1 MIPIATP
8 GEMRSMDQRTIRER
22 GVPGLTLM
30 ERAAE
35 AVARQAASM
44 LPPGG
49 RMLVLCGGGDNG
61 GDGLAAAR
69 LLHRRGYA
77 VSVALLTDPTA
88 LRGDAAVNFHRLPVP
103 VRRGFDPTAW
113 SDPRPDLVVDA
124 LLGTGLDR
132 DVTGE
137 IAAAIGWINGS
148 GLPVLSVDI
157 PSGIDGTTGAVRG
170 RAVRASATVTFGC
183 PKRGCL
189 LYPGREY
196 AGTLTTD
203 DIGISPDILDQ
214 ASCRAWEAANVAARL
229 PARPSNTHKG
239 HYGHVAVVAGSEGM
253 MGAGALAS
261 LAALRAGAG
270 LSTWLYPRDAAANPA
285 WEVMTRPIAGRDGAF
300 SEQSADAALRALE
313 GKTVLAM
320 GPGLGRAEGTAALV
334 RRLAIE
340 TAMPLVLDA
349 DGIIAMAGH
358 DEALRSRGRLCLTPH
373 PGELSRFTG
382 APVAQ
387 IVDDMIGHAQRAAER
402 TGAVVLLKG
411 ASSVIAAPDGRL
423 VINTTGN
430 AGLATG
436 GSGDVLTGIIAGLAA
451 QGAELFEAAVMGA
464 WLHGKAGDI
473 AAAKRGMRALI
484 ASDLIDSLPAAL
496 MNLREESQ

>member
-1 MIPIATP
+1 
-8 GEMRSMDQRTIRER
+8 MDQRTIRER

-35 AVARQAASM
+35 AITQQAASM
-44 LPPGG
+44 LQPGG
-49 RMLVLCGGGDNG
+49 RALVLCGGGNNG

-69 LLHRRGYA
+69 LLHGKGYA

-88 LRGDAAVNFHRLPVP
+88 LQGDAAVNFQRLPVP
-103 VRRGFDPTAW
+103 VGRGFEPAAW
-113 SDPRPDLVVDA
+113 SEPQPDLILDA

-157 PSGIDGTTGAVRG
+157 PSGIDGMTGAVRG
-170 RAVRASATVTFGC
+170 CAVRARATVTFGC

-203 DIGISPDILDQ
+203 DIGISRDILDQ
-214 ASCRAWEAANVAARL
+214 ASCRAWEAADVDARL
-229 PARPSNTHKG
+229 PARTPDTHKG

-270 LSTWLYPRDAAANPA
+270 LSTWLHPRDAAASPA

-300 SEQSADAALRALE
+300 SEHSADAALRALE

-334 RRLAIE
+334 QRLAIE

-349 DGIIAMAGH
+349 DGIVAMAGQY
-358 DEALRSRGRLCLTPH
+358 EALRRRGRLCLTPH

-382 APVAQ
+382 VPIAQ
-387 IVDDMIGHAQRAAER
+387 IADDMIGHAQRVAER

-423 VINTTGN
+423 AINTTGN

-451 QGAELFEAAVMGA
+451 QSAELFEAAVMGA
-464 WLHGKAGDI
+464 WLHGRAGDI
-473 AAAKRGMRALI
+473 AAARLGTRSLT
-484 ASDLIDSLPAAL
+484 ASDLIDSLPSAFMSL
-496 MNLREESQ
+496 GGES